1 MGNNK
6 KEPVKQPESK
16 YSRKEIIDNAQAV
29 FGVMPEVVIGALNGN
44 SNEEFTISEVK
55 KAIKAFLERGVK

>member
-1 MGNNK
+1 MEDNK
-6 KEPVKQPESK
+6 KENAKQPESK
-16 YSRKEIIDNAQAV
+16 YSRKEIIANAQAV